1 MSLDLVIAR
10 KAEDHISSEDVQ
22 KIFETILGEER
33 IVLEQP
39 TIVSTLGQVVV
50 TGGRYYLHGRYC
62 YHREGTTDTLE
73 VDPVSAAGKYR
84 KDVLCIQYTVNNN
97 IEDAEYVIVKGSE
110 ADSIN
115 AATYP
120 QNKDDEGP
128 LINGFRYVIAY
139 LTISSTAVNY
149 YYNTGVNKLID
160 YETEQESTFFGGNL
174 LKQIGYITK
183 GLRKGIIE
191 SPILGSLPNR
201 FSAPLSETPSL
212 KNTSGNTFTI
222 TGNNIFLDATLDP
235 IPINKTFTLSH
246 TSTSGVKVTY
256 AIVERFLVDYVN
268 KSISFLDYECWKNTD
283 TDLVSGG
290 IDTSR
295 FPLNYQRIYCAE
307 SSLTHY
313 DLFSKKLSR
322 IKVNNDNTIIVGF
335 VNGFILDTGNSWKV
349 FNREE
354 IEYLDAPIVHMVPK
368 NTGNVMLPTNMK
380 HLYSYDLYGGVRFDM
395 SSTTEDVYNV
405 YVPDINGFGGPNF
418 SKENITF
425 SDIS

>member
-222 TGNNIFLDATLDP
+222 TGNNIFLDATLDT

-246 TSTSGVKVTY
+246 TSGGKVTY
-256 AIVERFLVDYVN
+256 AIVERFLVDWLN
-268 KSISFLDYECWKNTD
+268 KSISFLDYECWKYTGTN
-283 TDLVSGG
+283 
-290 IDTSR
+290 TSR
-295 FPLNYQRIYCAE
+295 FPLNYQQIICEELYGVT
-307 SSLTHY
+307 LYH
-313 DLFSKKLSR
+313 LFSKKLSR
-322 IKVNNDNTIIVGF
+322 IKDYTNNTSIVGF
-335 VNGFILDTGNSWKV
+335 VNGFILDNGNSWKV

-368 NTGNVMLPTNMK
+368 NTGNSMVVRDMK
-380 HLYSYDLYGGVRFDM
+380 YLYSYDIYGGVRFDM

-405 YVPDINGFGGPNF
+405 YVPDKSVLGGLRF